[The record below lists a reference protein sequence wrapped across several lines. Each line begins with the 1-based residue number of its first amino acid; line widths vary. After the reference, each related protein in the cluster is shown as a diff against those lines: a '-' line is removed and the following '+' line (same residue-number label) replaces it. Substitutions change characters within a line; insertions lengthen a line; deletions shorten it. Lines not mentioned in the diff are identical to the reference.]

1 MTVESWIK
9 QEFKPED
16 GNFCQLFVNHL
27 RITNQIPPGVTADH
41 TGLRGILASE
51 PNEVSLLFWL
61 SYINKAASRD
71 LAGRFILGTV
81 GVLANT
87 EGGAQQDKVV
97 GSVWGLADQLYR
109 QQLEK
114 EVVLNSPVREIIQN
128 KGTTLPLFPLVTLR
142 VFFC

>member
-16 GNFCQLFVNHL
+16 GNFCKIVIIH
-27 RITNQIPPGVTADH
+27 RPITNQSPQGVTADH

-61 SYINKAASRD
+61 SYINKAASRN
-71 LAGRFILGTV
+71 LAGRLLLGTV

-97 GSVWGLADQLYR
+97 GSVWGLANQLYR

-114 EVVLNSPVREIIQN
+114 EVALNSPVREIKQN
-128 KGTTLPLFPLVTLR
+128 RGTTPSPPP
-142 VFFC
+142 